1 MNELNNTPIMPSSS
15 GAPGP
20 AGWLSIWL
28 KAVTKPSEQTFVD
41 ITESPNAN
49 SKTAYIWVFIAG
61 TISAILQAFA
71 SAIYTAAGTSSPLQQ
86 IPGLE
91 QYIPQSTGGG
101 GGVGAALIGG
111 LCASPVAG
119 LLSIVFFAI
128 FVAIIQWI
136 AKLFGGSGT
145 YDKLLYAFAAITVP
159 VSVVSSL
166 LAILSAIP
174 FVGICT
180 GVISFGLS
188 IYALVLQVMAVK
200 GVNRFGVGQAVG
212 SVFIP
217 GCVVFIICACVIAAG
232 VMLLGPVIG
241 NTFGDINQGLQFAP

>member
-1 MNELNNTPIMPSSS
+1 MNELDNTPIMPSSS

-20 AGWLSIWL
+20 AGWFSIWL

-61 TISAILQAFA
+61 TLSGIIQAFA
-71 SAIYTAAGTSSPLQQ
+71 AAITAATGAASPLQQ

-111 LCASPVAG
+111 LCASPLAG
-119 LLSIVFFAI
+119 LVSVVFFALG
-128 FVAIIQWI
+128 VAIVQWI
-136 AKLFGGSGT
+136 AKLFGGTGT
-145 YDKLLYAFAAITVP
+145 YEKLLYAFAAISVP
-159 VSVVSSL
+159 FTIVSSVLAL
-166 LAILSAIP
+166 LGLIP
-174 FVGICT
+174 FVGYCT
-180 GVISFGLS
+180 GVVSLGLG
-188 IYALVLQVMAVK
+188 IYAFVLQVMAVK
-200 GVNRFGVGQAVG
+200 GVNRFGLGQAAG
-212 SVFIP
+212 SVIIP

-232 VMLLGPVIG
+232 VMLFGSVIG
-241 NTFGDINQGLQFAP
+241 NAFSDINQGLQFAP

>member
-20 AGWLSIWL
+20 AGWFSIWL

-71 SAIYTAAGTSSPLQQ
+71 SAIYAAAGTGSPLQQ

-119 LLSIVFFAI
+119 LLSILFFAI

-217 GCVVFIICACVIAAG
+217 GCVVFIIALA
-232 VMLLGPVIG
+232 
-241 NTFGDINQGLQFAP
+241 